1 MKEIDIMKRA
11 KMYIDKLSEGINPL
25 DGTRTNPDDI
35 VNNERISRCFNYVS
49 TVLENVINNGGNVV
63 KNFYISRNPF
73 SISDEQLAN
82 FEYSD
87 IPISL
92 TEIVNRINNLID
104 PESISDLKA
113 TSVSEYLVEIGI
125 LKVVERSDGKKNKEP
140 TEFGSK
146 IGIAIENRT
155 SLAGHSYD
163 VNLYSKNAQQF
174 IIDNLRGA
182 VEKNNTK
189 KPTSQKDNAL

>member
-1 MKEIDIMKRA
+1 MKRA
-11 KMYIDKLSEGINPL
+11 KMYLDKLSEGINPL

-92 TEIVNRINNLID
+92 TEIVN
-104 PESISDLKA
+104 
-113 TSVSEYLVEIGI
+113 
-125 LKVVERSDGKKNKEP
+125 
-140 TEFGSK
+140 
-146 IGIAIENRT
+146 IAI
-155 SLAGHSYD
+155 
-163 VNLYSKNAQQF
+163 Q
-174 IIDNLRGA
+174 
-182 VEKNNTK
+182 
-189 KPTSQKDNAL
+189 